1 MNKIKFMLKSINTLL
16 SEIKITDSDD
26 FLKKMQ
32 FACVLG
38 AYIKRRSNIIMLE
51 MKNNLIDV
59 DELALSINESFDYLS
74 LLGVEGS
81 LDFNIQGELSANTIG
96 YIYDFFEKCIARLYD
111 SPIAIVFHIS
121 NSENNI
127 NVMIESDAKIKDTI
141 EFQKQLQKQFPNSLL
156 KTSDD
161 VTYYTLII
169 PCGGNL

>member
-1 MNKIKFMLKSINTLL
+1 MSKDTKII
-16 SEIKITDSDD
+16 SDLRS
-26 FLKKMQ
+26 F
-32 FACVLG
+32 FA
-38 AYIKRRSNIIMLE
+38 
-51 MKNNLIDV
+51 KNEDNRV
-59 DELALSINESFDYLS
+59 
-74 LLGVEGS
+74 
-81 LDFNIQGELSANTIG
+81 
-96 YIYDFFEKCIARLYD
+96 FEKCIARLYD